1 MPNLMNVG
9 LLILRILLGFIF
21 IAHGS
26 QKLLGW
32 FGGTGF
38 SGQTAMMEAMGI
50 RPSRL
55 FALISTAGEFFGGL
69 GTAFGL
75 LTPFATAGILGS
87 MAVAVIRVHWR
98 NGFWNHTGGI
108 EFPLSLGTLAF
119 VLGLV
124 GPGRYSLDA
133 ALVLHFPEPVT
144 KIIVLAMTL
153 AVALYAATRPAPP
166 KAE

>member
-1 MPNLMNVG
+1 
-9 LLILRILLGFIF
+9 
-21 IAHGS
+21 
-26 QKLLGW
+26 
-32 FGGTGF
+32 
-38 SGQTAMMEAMGI
+38 
-50 RPSRL
+50 
-55 FALISTAGEFFGGL
+55 
-69 GTAFGL
+69 
-75 LTPFATAGILGS
+75 

-98 NGFWNHTGGI
+98 NGFWNQKGGI

-133 ALVLHFPEPVT
+133 ALVLHFPEPLT
-144 KIIVLAMTL
+144 EIIVLAATL